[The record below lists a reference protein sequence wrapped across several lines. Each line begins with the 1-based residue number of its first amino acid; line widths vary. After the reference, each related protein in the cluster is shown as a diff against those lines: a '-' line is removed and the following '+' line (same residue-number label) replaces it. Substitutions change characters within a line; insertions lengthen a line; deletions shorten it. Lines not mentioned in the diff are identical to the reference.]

1 MNRLSHLQLLTIMLT
16 LFLACESGDSLST
29 PVQEIEQT
37 EWIMVWNDE
46 FEGSEID
53 ESKWNKLLWKP
64 GHVNNESQAYT
75 NRDTNLFIRDG
86 KLVIRG
92 LIEPGFYGVD
102 YTGTEYATDYTSGRV
117 NTDNKADWI
126 YGRFDIHA
134 KLPKGN
140 GSWPAIWMLG
150 ENISSVGWPHCGE
163 IDIMEHVGFDDG
175 NIHGSIHTADY
186 NHMYNTQKS
195 GSKIITTATDTFHTY
210 SLEWSETYLRYLID
224 NEPFFFVY
232 NDSDEDIGKWPFNAP
247 QYIILNLAIGGD
259 WGGVNGIDPSA
270 FPMEMLVDYVRVYKK
285 SQDYNDV
292 KVTFQVDMENVNVNG
307 AGLYL
312 SGGNISSGQP
322 GGYKMQQKNNSDIWE
337 VTLTLPPN
345 SEFTYKFRNGHFPNS
360 WANGWETPDNECSTG
375 EHNDRFLSV
384 GVNDLILDPVCFG
397 KCMPCE

>member
-1 MNRLSHLQLLTIMLT
+1 MLTII
-16 LFLACESGDSLST
+16 LACENSDSLST

-46 FEGSEID
+46 FEGLEID

-102 YTGTEYATDYTSGRV
+102 YTGTEYTTDYTSGRL
-117 NTDNKADWI
+117 NTDNKANWL

-150 ENISSVGWPHCGE
+150 ENISSVGWPQCGE

-186 NHMYNTQKS
+186 NHMYNTQMS
-195 GSKIITTATDTFHTY
+195 GSKTITTATDSFHTY
-210 SLEWSETYLRYLID
+210 SLEWSETYLRFLID

-232 NDSDEDIGKWPFNAP
+232 NDSEGDIGKWPFNAS

-285 SQDYNDV
+285 SQDFNDV
-292 KVTFQVDMENVNVNG
+292 NVTFQVDMKNVNVNG
-307 AGLYL
+307 TGVYL

-345 SEFTYKFRNGHFPNS
+345 SEFTYKFRNGHYPNN
-360 WANGWETPDNECSTG
+360 WVNGWETPDNDCSTG
-375 EHNDRFLSV
+375 EHNDRYLSV
-384 GVNDLILDPVCFG
+384 GVDDLILDPVCFG
-397 KCMPCE
+397 KCNPCD